1 MDHDNSALTWFQVP
15 AADFRRAVDFYN
27 AVLQTKL
34 REETMADETMGLFP
48 YQEGGVGGAVTLAP
62 NLKPGENGTNV
73 FLRVNGELNEAL
85 DRVAK
90 AGGKLLT
97 PKTKLPGMG
106 YYAVIRDTEGNRI
119 GLHSPN

>member
-1 MDHDNSALTWFQVP
+1 MDHSNSALTWFQVP
-15 AADFRRAVDFYN
+15 AVDFRRAVNFYN
-27 AVLQTKL
+27 AVLQTTL

-48 YQEGGVGGAVTLAP
+48 YQEGGVGGAVTLASY
-62 NLKPGENGTNV
+62 LKPGENGTNV
-73 FLRVNGELNEAL
+73 FLLVKGELNDAL

-97 PKTKLPGMG
+97 PKTELPGMG
-106 YYAVIRDTEGNRI
+106 HYAVIRDTEGNRI

>member
-1 MDHDNSALTWFQVP
+1 MDHSNSALTWFQVP
-15 AADFRRAVDFYN
+15 AADFRRAVNFYN
-27 AVLQTKL
+27 AVLQTQL

-62 NLKPGENGTNV
+62 YLKPGENGTNV
-73 FLRVNGELNEAL
+73 FLLVKGELNEAL

-97 PKTKLPGMG
+97 PKTELPGMG
-106 YYAVIRDTEGNRI
+106 HYAVIRDTEGNRI